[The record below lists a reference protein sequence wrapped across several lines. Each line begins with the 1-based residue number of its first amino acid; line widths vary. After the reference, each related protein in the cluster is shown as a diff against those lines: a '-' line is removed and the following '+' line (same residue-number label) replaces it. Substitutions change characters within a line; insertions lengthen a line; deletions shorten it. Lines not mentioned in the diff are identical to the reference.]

1 MVGKLLAAS
10 LSVLLALSLIACGSE
25 AARENEEAPGGSA
38 PRENKQSAT
47 TAEGSAQQPVSGEG
61 SGGAQR
67 IGRAATPVFGSSYVS
82 PLTEVF
88 GDVFVGQENFVASNS
103 ILRASPGQR
112 VEIGSRSN
120 AQDNV
125 VVRAREGSVAV
136 GEESSLSHHAVV
148 RDSEIGDSVFVGYN
162 AEVRDS
168 RIGDGSFVYHGALI
182 DGVEITEDRFVGP
195 GEEVTDQETADA
207 LPKVEDV
214 DIDEYY
220 DRKQTLEN
228 NLEFA
233 RAYIELYE
241 SQDYGALLDV
251 GPNPK
256 TFFSPEQVEPQID
269 ETVELE
275 EFARIV
281 GDVQIA
287 EGSTVGQR
295 ATLRSDEGTP
305 MFIGRGA
312 IVGDRVTFHSLR
324 DTEVRIGEYL
334 VAGDDATLH
343 GPLVMGN
350 NNVVGDGAIVFRVRV
365 GDDVQIG
372 EGAVVAG
379 PADEG
384 LTLEIP
390 DGTLIPAGAVVTG
403 EEDLEALKN

>member
-1 MVGKLLAAS
+1 M
-10 LSVLLALSLIACGSE
+10 
-25 AARENEEAPGGSA
+25 
-38 PRENKQSAT
+38 
-47 TAEGSAQQPVSGEG
+47 
-61 SGGAQR
+61 
-67 IGRAATPVFGSSYVS
+67 S

-103 ILRASPGQR
+103 VLRASPGQR

-162 AEVRDS
+162 AEVRGS
-168 RIGDGSFVYHGALI
+168 RVGDGAFVYHGALI
-182 DGVEITEDRFVGP
+182 DGVEIPEGAFVGP
-195 GEEVTDQETADA
+195 GEEVTDQDAAA
-207 LPKVEDV
+207 LPMVEDV

-233 RAYIELYE
+233 RAYISFYE
-241 SQDYGALLDV
+241 SQGYDALLDV
-251 GPNPK
+251 GSNSK

-287 EGSTVGQR
+287 EGSSVGQR

-305 MFIGRGA
+305 IFIGRGA
-312 IVGDRVTFHSLR
+312 IVGDRVTFHALR

-334 VAGDDATLH
+334 VASDDATLH
-343 GPLVMGN
+343 GPLEMGN
-350 NNVVGDGAIVFRVRV
+350 SNVVGDSAVVFRVRV

-372 EGAVVAG
+372 EGAVVVG
-379 PADEG
+379 PAGEG
-384 LTLEIP
+384 LALEIP
-390 DGTLIPAGAVVTG
+390 DGTLIPAGAVVTS
-403 EEDLEALKN
+403 EKDLEALTNYLERDRRC

>member
-1 MVGKLLAAS
+1 MVRKATVSLLG
-10 LSVLLALSLIACGSE
+10 VIVALTVAACGSE
-25 AARENEEAPGGSA
+25 TARENEKESGGSA
-38 PRENKQSAT
+38 PRGNERSAA
-47 TAEGSAQQPVSGEG
+47 TAEGSAQQPDSGGG

-67 IGRAATPVFGSSYVS
+67 IGRPASPVFGSSYVS

-103 ILRASPGQR
+103 VLRASPGQR
-112 VEIGSRSN
+112 VEIGNRSN

-125 VVRAREGSVAV
+125 VVRAREGPVAV

-162 AEVRDS
+162 AEVRNS
-168 RIGDGSFVYHGALI
+168 RVGDGAFVYHGALI
-182 DGVEITEDRFVGP
+182 DGVKIPQGAFVGP
-195 GEEVTDQETADA
+195 GEEVTDQAEADA
-207 LPKVEDV
+207 LPKVEGV
-214 DIDEYY
+214 DIEKYY

-241 SQDYGALLDV
+241 SQGYGALLDV

-269 ETVELE
+269 ETVEPE

-295 ATLRSDEGTP
+295 ATLRSDEGTS

-312 IVGDRVTFHSLR
+312 IVGDRVTFHALR

-343 GPLVMGN
+343 GPLQMGN
-350 NNVVGDGAIVFRVRV
+350 NNVVGDGAVVFRVEV
-365 GDDVQIG
+365 GNDVQIG

-379 PADEG
+379 PAGEG

-403 EEDLEALKN
+403 EEDLEALEN

>member
-1 MVGKLLAAS
+1 MLRKATTPLFCVI
-10 LSVLLALSLIACGSE
+10 LALSLIACGSE
-25 AARENEEAPGGSA
+25 TAQEEDDKKNTDSASRETG
-38 PRENKQSAT
+38 QS
-47 TAEGSAQQPVSGEG
+47 ED
-61 SGGAQR
+61 
-67 IGRAATPVFGSSYVS
+67 GRLTRVGRPASPVFGSSYVS

-88 GDVFVGQENFVASNS
+88 GDVFVGQENFIAINS

-112 VEIGSRSN
+112 VEIGDRSN

-136 GEESSLSHHAVV
+136 GEESSLSHHAIV
-148 RDSEIGDSVFVGYN
+148 RDSEIGDGVFVGYN
-162 AEVRDS
+162 AEIRDS
-168 RIGDGSFVYHGALI
+168 RVGDGAFVYHGALI
-182 DGVEITEDRFVGP
+182 DGVKIPENSFVGP
-195 GEEVTDQETADA
+195 GEEVTDQAQADA

-214 DIDEYY
+214 DIDKYY
-220 DRKQTLEN
+220 DRNQTLEN

-241 SQDYGALLDV
+241 SQGYGALLDV

-256 TFFSPEQVEPQID
+256 TFFNPEQVEPQID
-269 ETVELE
+269 ETVELK

-287 EGSTVGQR
+287 EGSSVGQR

-312 IVGDRVTFHSLR
+312 IVGDRVTFHALR

-343 GPLVMGN
+343 GPLEMGDRD
-350 NNVVGDGAIVFRVRV
+350 VVGDGAVVFRVRV

-379 PADEG
+379 PAGEE
-384 LTLEIP
+384 LALEIP
-390 DGTLIPAGAVVTG
+390 DGTLIPADAVVTG
-403 EEDLEALKN
+403 EEDLEALK

>member
-1 MVGKLLAAS
+1 MARKIAVAL
-10 LSVLLALSLIACGSE
+10 LSVSLLWSVAACGSE
-25 AARENEEAPGGSA
+25 AAREDEKGSAPGGNGQPA
-38 PRENKQSAT
+38 AT
-47 TAEGSAQQPVSGEG
+47 NEGSAQQPG
-61 SGGAQR
+61 SGDGGGEPQR
-67 IGRAATPVFGSSYVS
+67 IGRSATPVFGNSYVS

-103 ILRASPGQR
+103 VLRASPGQR
-112 VEIGSRSN
+112 VKISSRSN

-162 AEVRDS
+162 AEVRNS
-168 RIGDGSFVYHGALI
+168 CVGDGAFVYHGAVV
-182 DGVEITEDRFVGP
+182 DGVEIPEGAFVGP

-233 RAYIELYE
+233 RAYIEFYE
-241 SQDYGALLDV
+241 SEGYGALLDV

-256 TFFSPEQVEPQID
+256 TFFSPEQVAPQID

-305 MFIGRGA
+305 IFVGRGA
-312 IVGDRVTFHSLR
+312 IVGDRVTFHALR
-324 DTEVRIGEYL
+324 DTEVRVGEYL

-343 GPLVMGN
+343 GPLEMGN
-350 NNVVGDGAIVFRVRV
+350 NNVVGGGAVVFRARV

-379 PADEG
+379 PAGEG
-384 LTLEIP
+384 LALEIP
-390 DGTLIPAGAVVTG
+390 DGTLIPADAVVTS
-403 EEDLEALKN
+403 EEDLEALEN

>member
-1 MVGKLLAAS
+1 M
-10 LSVLLALSLIACGSE
+10 
-25 AARENEEAPGGSA
+25 
-38 PRENKQSAT
+38 
-47 TAEGSAQQPVSGEG
+47 
-61 SGGAQR
+61 
-67 IGRAATPVFGSSYVS
+67 S

-136 GEESSLSHHAVV
+136 GEESSLSHHAIVW
-148 RDSEIGDSVFVGYN
+148 DSEIGDSVFVGYN

-168 RIGDGSFVYHGALI
+168 RVGDGAFVYHGALV
-182 DGVEITEDRFVGP
+182 DGVEIPQDAFVGP
-195 GEEVTDQETADA
+195 GEEITDQAEADA

-233 RAYIELYE
+233 RAYIEFYE
-241 SQDYGALLDV
+241 SQGYGALLDV

-256 TFFSPEQVEPQID
+256 TFFSSEQVEPQID

-295 ATLRSDEGTP
+295 ATIRSDEGTP
-305 MFIGRGA
+305 IFVGRGA
-312 IVGDRVTFHSLR
+312 IVGDRVTLHALR

-343 GPLVMGN
+343 GPLEMGN
-350 NNVVGDGAIVFRVRV
+350 NNVVGDGAVVFRVRV

-379 PADEG
+379 PAGEG

-390 DGTLIPAGAVVTG
+390 DGTLIPADAVVTS
-403 EEDLEALKN
+403 EKDLEALEN

>member
-1 MVGKLLAAS
+1 M
-10 LSVLLALSLIACGSE
+10 
-25 AARENEEAPGGSA
+25 
-38 PRENKQSAT
+38 
-47 TAEGSAQQPVSGEG
+47 
-61 SGGAQR
+61 
-67 IGRAATPVFGSSYVS
+67 
-82 PLTEVF
+82 
-88 GDVFVGQENFVASNS
+88 
-103 ILRASPGQR
+103 
-112 VEIGSRSN
+112 EIGDRSN

-125 VVRAREGSVAV
+125 IVRAREGSVAV
-136 GEESSLSHHAVV
+136 GEESSLSHHAIV

-162 AEVRDS
+162 TEVRDS
-168 RIGDGSFVYHGALI
+168 RVGDGAFIYHSALI
-182 DGVEITEDRFVGP
+182 DGVEIPENSFVGP
-195 GEEVTDQETADA
+195 GEEVTDQAKASA

-214 DIDEYY
+214 DMDKYY

-241 SQDYGALLDV
+241 AQGYGALLDV

-287 EGSTVGQR
+287 EGSSVGQR
-295 ATLRSDEGTP
+295 TTIRSDEGTP

-312 IVGDRVTFHSLR
+312 IVGDRVTFHALR

-343 GPLVMGN
+343 GPLEMGN
-350 NNVVGDGAIVFRVRV
+350 NNVVGDGAVVFRVRV

-379 PADEG
+379 PAGEG

-390 DGTLIPAGAVVTG
+390 DGTLIPADAVVTS
-403 EEDLEALKN
+403 EEALEALEN